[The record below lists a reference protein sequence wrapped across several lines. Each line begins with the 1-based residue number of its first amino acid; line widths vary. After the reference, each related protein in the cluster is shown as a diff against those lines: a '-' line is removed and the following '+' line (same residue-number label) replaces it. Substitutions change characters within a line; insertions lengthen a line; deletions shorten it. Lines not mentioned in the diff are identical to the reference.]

1 MAVHSVKITSDGRIQ
16 IPAQLRREMGLHGGE
31 TLNLELRDGQLSMRR
46 PSKTLER
53 IRAKLAPYLEPG
65 ADLLGELKTMR
76 VEDARRG

>member
-1 MAVHSVKITSDGRIQ
+1 
-16 IPAQLRREMGLHGGE
+16 
-31 TLNLELRDGQLSMRR
+31 MRR

-76 VEDARRG
+76 VEDAQRG